1 MEWDKTILELGPNLF
16 WILRKFSNPFQIS
29 LVKIETRS
37 IKGGARWVPKKTHPI
52 TIPNLYAIE
61 DEKFNIQFGLLMT
74 SIKHTQGIAFFYHL
88 LTAWWT

>member
-1 MEWDKTILELGPNLF
+1 M
-16 WILRKFSNPFQIS
+16 SQIR

-37 IKGGARWVPKKTHPI
+37 IKDGVGWVPKKTGPI

-61 DEKFNIQFGLLMT
+61 DGKLNIQFGLLMT